1 MNTEQGVT
9 TPKDYFNGKVVVITG
24 NSKHTRADV
33 RRAVLDLGGHI
44 VGAVTNKVDIVLFGR
59 PINTSKAIR
68 AKELDLEM
76 WSISHFMEEY
86 SACRL
91 QPAAVNDDPAANF
104 MYHFKTTIM
113 VDLSLGSVN
122 IAELS
127 DTPNPQYQRVL
138 HCHGFINIDEQP
150 LNNEQVAAFEHCIM
164 TRARDVAEE
173 QFGLERVIVEKAV
186 IIIDSINL
194 IGSNQ

>member
-1 MNTEQGVT
+1 MEI
-9 TPKDYFNGKVVVITG
+9 PKNHINGKTVVIAG
-24 NSKHTRADV
+24 NDGQHTRAEV
-33 RRAVLDLGGHI
+33 RRAVLALGGHI
-44 VGAVTNKVDIVLFGR
+44 VGSVSAKVDLLIYAFNAGAKLD
-59 PINTSKAIR
+59 R
-68 AKELDLEM
+68 AKTLE
-76 WSISHFMEEY
+76 IDILPIHTFMELYEADVLA
-86 SACRL
+86 SVEET
-91 QPAAVNDDPAANF
+91 PNDTPAANF

-150 LNNEQVAAFEHCIM
+150 LNNDQVVAFEHCIM
-164 TRARDVAEE
+164 ERARGVAME